1 MARHHGMS
9 PPRIGGILRV
19 MDLVAGLLLIGL
31 GQGLFLLALF
41 CVRRELRTAAN
52 GFLAGL
58 VGAVMLLSLDELLLR
73 LGIYDRH
80 PGWTGIGMLALP
92 IVGVLLRLHVDALVT
107 GAAWRF
113 GARQRR
119 WLIAPAIGL
128 AIACCYLA
136 TPGTMRLKVAR
147 DADMVAAATG
157 LLPFT
162 LALLLYLQS
171 LILQGTALW
180 FALGVTRRA
189 GRDDPLL
196 GSRLVWLRGLL
207 AIAAT
212 CWLGYLLSLLAGLVD
227 ARLADIVE
235 GMAAV
240 GYGVALYA
248 LGLLGLA
255 RPDALLPAPGTM
267 VAAILA
273 PARGKYARS
282 ALAPEDLQ
290 RIADKVERAM
300 RQDQLYLDSGLTLPR
315 LADAVGTSTNNVSQA
330 INGVFGRNYHEYV
343 AGHRIAAAQRKLADP
358 SCQDSLL
365 DILLSVGFNS
375 KSVFN
380 AAFRRE
386 TGKTPSEYRRDA
398 TGM

>member
-1 MARHHGMS
+1 
-9 PPRIGGILRV
+9 
-19 MDLVAGLLLIGL
+19 
-31 GQGLFLLALF
+31 
-41 CVRRELRTAAN
+41 
-52 GFLAGL
+52 
-58 VGAVMLLSLDELLLR
+58 MLLDELLLR

-171 LILQGTALW
+171 LILQDGLVVRAW
-180 FALGVTRRA
+180 RRA
-189 GRDDPLL
+189 ATRCSDRGWFGPRFARDRRYMLA
-196 GSRLVWLRGLL
+196 RLS
-207 AIAAT
+207 
-212 CWLGYLLSLLAGLVD
+212 SLLAGLC
-227 ARLADIVE
+227 AAGGYRGGHGGGRLWRRLCC
-235 GMAAV
+235 GSPGRCAA
-240 GYGVALYA
+240 A
-248 LGLLGLA
+248 
-255 RPDALLPAPGTM
+255 GTRAM

-273 PARGKYARS
+273 PTRGKGRPRS
-282 ALAPEDLQ
+282 PGISSVLPTRCGRCA
-290 RIADKVERAM
+290 
-300 RQDQLYLDSGLTLPR
+300 DQLYLDSGLRTPWAR
-315 LADAVGTSTNNVSQA
+315 RPTTRPGRSTGCSGETITN
-330 INGVFGRNYHEYV
+330 V